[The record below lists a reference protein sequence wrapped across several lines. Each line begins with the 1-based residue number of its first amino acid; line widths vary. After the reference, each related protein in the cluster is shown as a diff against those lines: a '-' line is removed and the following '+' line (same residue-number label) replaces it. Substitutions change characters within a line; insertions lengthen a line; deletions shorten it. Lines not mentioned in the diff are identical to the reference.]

1 MLHGELVFL
10 SSDLLQADRVLLYL
24 LFEHLDVVFEAL
36 ESDEDDGEV
45 VEGAVPRTCM
55 KDLIGNFSRYRVDR
69 RCLVLT
75 VS

>member
-1 MLHGELVFL
+1 MLHRELIFL
-10 SSDLLQADRVLLYL
+10 AGDLLQADRVLLYL

-55 KDLIGNFSRYRVDR
+55 
-69 RCLVLT
+69 
-75 VS
+75 